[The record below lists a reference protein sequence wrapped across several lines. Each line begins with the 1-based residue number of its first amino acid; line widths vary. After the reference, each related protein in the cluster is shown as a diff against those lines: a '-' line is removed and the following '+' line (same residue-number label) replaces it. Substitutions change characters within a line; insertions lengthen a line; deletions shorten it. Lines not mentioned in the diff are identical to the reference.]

1 MASSTI
7 GSTAT
12 NTIDH
17 ELRTITIISRGE
29 CNACISKLGEVMSP
43 AGVGHGDEKSMV
55 EPNTN
60 ANTQEL
66 NGNESKTN
74 TTTRWIGGDNTFNRL
89 FQHNSATNNL
99 TRSSETSST
108 TQNSM
113 REVHQ
118 LG

>member
-1 MASSTI
+1 MALSTI

-17 ELRTITIISRGE
+17 DLRTITIISRGE
-29 CNACISKLGEVMSP
+29 CNTCILKLGEVMSP
-43 AGVGHGDEKSMV
+43 AGVRHGDEKSMV
-55 EPNTN
+55 ESNTI
-60 ANTQEL
+60 ANTREL
-66 NGNESKTN
+66 NGKESKTN
-74 TTTRWIGGDNTFNRL
+74 TTTRWTGNEGINRL
-89 FQHNSATNNL
+89 IQHTSATKNL
-99 TRSSETSST
+99 TRSFKTSST